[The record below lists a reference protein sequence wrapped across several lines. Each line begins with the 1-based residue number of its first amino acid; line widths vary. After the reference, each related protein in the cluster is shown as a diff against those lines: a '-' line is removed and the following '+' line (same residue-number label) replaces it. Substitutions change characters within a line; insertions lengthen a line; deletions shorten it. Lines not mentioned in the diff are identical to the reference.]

1 MKGTFMSLDSLQN
14 SDNKRFYLAHY
25 WECISKGNF
34 LHFYQVCGEILAIKG
49 KRCLRRYCLFN
60 MF

>member
-1 MKGTFMSLDSLQN
+1 MSPDILQN
-14 SDNKRFYLAHY
+14 SNNKRFYLAHH
-25 WECISKGNF
+25 WECISKGNY
-34 LHFYQVCGEILAIKG
+34 LHFYQVCVEILAIKG